1 MPPAET
7 PEIETPEILLIR
19 QTRPDVTGRLA
30 ERFRLHRLEEAP
42 DREAFLDGVGPR
54 VRALAVGAMS
64 PIDARLFDRLPR
76 LELVAS
82 FGVGY
87 DTIDAAEA
95 ARRGIVVT
103 NTPDVLSDEVADLA
117 LGLLLATLRRIPQ
130 ADRYL
135 RAGHWP
141 KGSFPLTTSLRE
153 RRVGLLGLGR
163 IGRAIARRL
172 EGFGVRI
179 AYHGRTPQGD
189 VPYAYHDSPRGL
201 AAAVDVLI
209 VAAPGG
215 PGTRG
220 LVDAAVL
227 AALGPEGIVVNIA
240 RGSVIDEA
248 ALIAALKAGTIHGAG
263 LDVFA
268 NEPHVPQELIAL
280 DQTVLLPHVGS
291 GSHHTRDAMGR
302 LMTDNVLSWFDGK
315 GPVTPVPETP
325 WNGR

>member
-7 PEIETPEILLIR
+7 PDILLIR
-19 QTRPDVTGRLA
+19 QTRPDVGGRLA

-42 DREAFLDGVGPR
+42 DRAAFLDAVGPR
-54 VRALAVGAMS
+54 IRGLAVGAMS
-64 PIDARLFDRLPR
+64 PIDAALFDRLPR
-76 LELVAS
+76 LEIVAS

-95 ARRGIVVT
+95 HRRGIVVT
-103 NTPDVLSDEVADLA
+103 HTPDVLSDEVADLA
-117 LGLLLATLRRIPQ
+117 IGLLLATLRRIPQ

-135 RAGHWP
+135 RAGRWHG
-141 KGSFPLTTSLRE
+141 GSFPLTTSLRE
-153 RRVGLLGLGR
+153 RRVGILGLGR

-172 EGFGVRI
+172 EGFDVTI
-179 AYHGRTPQGD
+179 AYHGRTPRAD
-189 VPYAYHDSPRGL
+189 VPYAYHDSLLGL
-201 AAAVDVLI
+201 ARAVDTLI

-215 PGTRG
+215 PGTNG
-220 LVDAAVL
+220 IVDAAVL
-227 AALGPEGIVVNIA
+227 AALGREGIVVNIA

-248 ALIAALKAGTIHGAG
+248 ALVDALRSGAIHGAG

-268 NEPHVPQELIAL
+268 NEPHVPQALIDL

-291 GSHHTRDAMGR
+291 GSHYTRAAMGR
-302 LMTDNVLSWFDGK
+302 LLTDNLFSWFDGK

-325 WNGR
+325 WTGRR

>member
-1 MPPAET
+1 MPPD
-7 PEIETPEILLIR
+7 ETPEILLIR
-19 QTRPDVTGRLA
+19 QTRPDVAGRLS

-42 DREAFLDGVGPR
+42 DRDAFLGAAGPR
-54 VRALAVGAMS
+54 IRGLAVGAMC

-76 LELVAS
+76 LEIVAS

-87 DTIDAAEA
+87 DSIDVAEA
-95 ARRGIVVT
+95 HRRGIVVT

-117 LGLLLATLRRIPQ
+117 LGLLLATIRRIPQ

-135 RAGHWP
+135 RAGRWRE
-141 KGSFPLTTSLRE
+141 GSFPLTTSLRE
-153 RRVGLLGLGR
+153 RRVGILGLGR

-172 EGFGVRI
+172 EGFGVAI
-179 AYHGRTPQGD
+179 AYHGRTPQAD
-189 VPYAYHDSPRGL
+189 VAYTYHDSLLGL
-201 AAAVDVLI
+201 AKAVDVLI
-209 VAAPGG
+209 VASPGG

-248 ALIAALKAGTIHGAG
+248 ALIAALQAGTIHGAG
-263 LDVFA
+263 LDVFE
-268 NEPHVPQELIAL
+268 NEPQVPQALIDL
-280 DQTVLLPHVGS
+280 DQVVLLPHVGS
-291 GSHHTRDAMGR
+291 GSHQTRAAMGR
-302 LMTDNVLSWFDGK
+302 VLTDNLFSWFDGK

-325 WNGR
+325 WTGR